1 MKTLKDILYKVQM
14 ESVCG
19 TTHKEVDSVAFDSRK
34 VSEHGLFVAIRGTQ
48 VDGHAFIDK
57 AISQGAIA
65 VVCEEVPETQVEGV
79 TYVQVPDTNKALAV
93 IAGNFYDNPSAR
105 LQLIGITGTNG
116 KTTTATL
123 LYEMCMGMGMKSGLL
138 STVKIKVAEVTF
150 NASHTTP
157 DALTI
162 NYYLNEM
169 VKAGCSYCFM
179 EVSSHGV
186 VQGRTHALHFK
197 GGVFTN
203 LSHDHLDYHPTFAA
217 YRDAK
222 KAFFDS
228 LHKEA
233 FVLTNADDKNG
244 SVMVQNTKAKTRTY
258 GLKNIAD
265 YKIQVLENQFSGMLL
280 KINAQEVWVQLI
292 GQFNAYNIL
301 AVYATA
307 IELGMQ
313 EEEVLVGLSKLK
325 SVDGRFQYFVSPSQ
339 VTAIVDYAHTPDAL
353 ENVLDTINSIR
364 TFNERLIT
372 VVGCGGNRDKTKR
385 PLMGKIASDKS
396 SKVIFTSDNP
406 RFENPFEILGEIEAG
421 VEPQHVMKTV
431 VIEDRKQ
438 AIKSA
443 CLEAKAGDIILIA
456 GKGHETY
463 QEIEGVRN
471 HFNDLEIVKEFLKQL
486 S

>member
-1 MKTLKDILYKVQM
+1 MKVLKDILYKVQI
-14 ESVCG
+14 ESVSG
-19 TTHKEVDSVAFDSRK
+19 STSKEICKVEFDSRK
-34 VSEHGLFVAIRGTQ
+34 VSEHDLFVAIRGTQ

-65 VVCEEVPETQVEGV
+65 VVCEDIPTAQVEGI

-123 LYEMCMGMGMKSGLL
+123 LYEMCMEMGMKSGLL
-138 STVKIKVAEVTF
+138 STVKIKVAEETF

-169 VKAGCSYCFM
+169 VKAGCRYCFM

-222 KAFFDS
+222 KMFFDS
-228 LHKEA
+228 LPKKA
-233 FVLTNADDKNG
+233 FALINADDKNG

-313 EEEVLVGLSKLK
+313 EEDVLVGLSKLK

-406 RFENPFEILGEIEAG
+406 RFENPFEILEEIEAG